1 METFPA
7 VRDRPMTTRA
17 FQRIVRYLHRAA
29 SPPEAA
35 ERTDGQLLDRFVVH
49 HDSAAFESLMRRH
62 GPLVWGVCRRLL
74 RAEQDAEDAFQATF
88 LILLRKAPALDRRP
102 SLGAWLYGVAYRV
115 AGNALKARAVAARHR
130 ASQTPVTDMPQP
142 EPHDT
147 TWHELRPVL
156 DEELHQLP
164 EKYRVPLV
172 LCCLEGKTNEQA
184 ARELGWPCGS
194 MSRRLAR
201 GRELLRRRLV
211 RRGVV
216 LSAVALTTLLAEH
229 AAPAAPLP
237 LVSGTLHVAQT
248 LMQSGQATTTGVA
261 SASVSSLTE
270 GVLKTMYLAKLK
282 LIGFSA
288 AACLAAAVS
297 GTVLLAQPKPAPVPA
312 EPTAAEAKLVPD
324 KAVKRDLTPE
334 SFANLHALVRPHA
347 GEWRHLQV
355 QWLTDVVA
363 ARKKAA
369 TEDKPII
376 ICYTGGAGYN
386 EPLGVC

>member
-1 METFPA
+1 MA
-7 VRDRPMTTRA
+7 TRA

-29 SPPEAA
+29 SPPDAA
-35 ERTDGQLLDRFVVH
+35 ERTDGQLLERFAVH
-49 HDSAAFESLMRRH
+49 HDSTAFETLMRRH

-88 LILLRKAPALDRRP
+88 LVLLRKAAALDRRP
-102 SLGAWLYGVAYRV
+102 SLGPWLYGVAYRV
-115 AGNALKARAVAARHR
+115 AGNALKAHAVAARHR
-130 ASQTPVTDMPQP
+130 GSQVPMNDMPQP
-142 EPHDT
+142 EPNDT

-156 DEELHQLP
+156 DEELDQLP
-164 EKYRVPLV
+164 EKYRAPLV
-172 LCCLEGKTNEQA
+172 LCCLEGKTNDQA
-184 ARELGWPCGS
+184 ARELGWPSGS

-211 RRGVV
+211 RRGVA
-216 LSAVALTTLLAEH
+216 LSVITLTTLLAEQ

-237 LVSGTLHVAQT
+237 LVSGTLHVAET
-248 LMQSGQATTTGVA
+248 FIRSGQATTTGVA

-297 GTVLLAQPKPAPVPA
+297 GTVLLAQPKPAPVPPA
-312 EPTAAEAKLVPD
+312 PAAAESKAVPD
-324 KAVKRDLTPE
+324 QGAKRDLTPE
-334 SFANLHALVRPHA
+334 TFANLHALIRPHA

-355 QWLTDVVA
+355 NWLTDVVA

-369 TEDKPII
+369 AEDKPII